1 MALRDATF
9 VKEFC
14 GFRTTARVYEAA
26 RLGLIPSVRIG
37 RQVRFDEDAL
47 QEWAKGGGRT
57 RPSESLSNSELYQ
70 TGAEGR

>member
-9 VKEFC
+9 VKEFL
-14 GFRTTARVYEAA
+14 GLKSEQRVYECA

-47 QEWAKGGGRT
+47 REWVKKGGT
-57 RPSESLSNSELYQ
+57 AK
-70 TGAEGR
+70 TGETEKTASS